1 MNKILTALLLDN
13 TVKEIADA
21 FKLRRETLVYG
32 LADSQKTVAFAAAY
46 TQNPQPTVIIVPN
59 RDAINLWFDDLAE
72 LLPDV
77 DVIEYPELDLIDI
90 NAAVRSL
97 ERTARRM
104 SILERILDGDNFI
117 VIATAASAVKKVVS
131 RKYFLNFRLKLARD
145 DSIKLDKLFDKLI
158 EFGYERID
166 EVDSPG
172 QFTARGGIVD
182 IYPLNSR
189 TPVRLE
195 FFDDQIDSIREFDV
209 NTKRSIQNVD
219 AVSIMP
225 VNFESDKI
233 NPEPFITFLESGA
246 VVFDEPNRI
255 IETVRN
261 IIRENPDIKRKIFSF
276 DNLIDAARDQK
287 SVVYFSLMLKKVRSA
302 DIKSTIGLTAMN
314 ITTYQ
319 DQQELF
325 IGELKSRMERKQRLF
340 ILVKHEK
347 RFAAV
352 KQLLLEKG
360 LDFATDLG
368 DSQIVLIQG
377 QLTNGFEI
385 PTARLCIFTEREIFG
400 RQKRRLERRLRNSGG
415 ERIRNFRD
423 IRPGDYVVHTSHG
436 IGKYVGVE
444 TLEVGGLHRDY
455 LHIRYAGTDKLFV
468 PTDQV
473 QFLQKYIAN
482 EDSAPK
488 LNKLNSSEWAK
499 TKARAAASVEDIAD
513 KLLDIYARRQSSGGF
528 EFAPDDATQ
537 KNFEEAFA
545 FEETDDQL
553 RAIDEIKADMESDK
567 PMDRLVCGDVGFG
580 KTEIAIRAAYK
591 AAMNGKQTAVLV
603 PTTVLAQQHY
613 QTFSERFAGFLP
625 TVDVICRFRTTR
637 EQQETLK
644 RLKAGQVDIL
654 IGTHAILN
662 TDRVKFKDL
671 GLLIVDEEQRFGVK
685 QKEKIRDLASGVD
698 VLSLSATPI
707 PRTLHMSLVGA
718 RDMSVIETPHAERFP
733 VQTYVIEND
742 DGIIA
747 EAIRREI
754 RRGGQIFFVYNRIET
769 IDKMRV
775 HLERLVPEAKIQ
787 TAHGQMSDEF
797 LEQVMMDF
805 YEGAFDVLL
814 ATSIIENGLNVAN
827 ANTMIVWDADRFG
840 LAQLYQIRGRVG
852 RSHRMA
858 FAYFV
863 YREDKILTE
872 TAEKRLHAMKEFA
885 QLGAGFKIAMRDL
898 EIRGAGNLLGSQ
910 QHGHIAS
917 VGFEM
922 YCQLLEEAVNRLR
935 HKTPP
940 PKPDDP
946 TINLQVEAYITDD
959 YISDAM
965 HKIEIY
971 QRVAAVENDTEL
983 AELFDELLDRFGD
996 LPTPVRNLLVIARL
1010 KYMSRAIGIQSVVER
1025 GDQLEIQF
1033 GDTFKS
1039 KGMIKLLQIFK
1050 GRINLL
1056 TEKNLLRIRLLDNKK
1071 LNTATKV
1078 LETLT
1083 ENKIPVG

>member
-1 MNKILTALLLDN
+1 MHQILTALIQDN

-21 FKLRRETLVYG
+21 FSFRRETLIYG
-32 LADSQKTVAFAAAY
+32 IADSQKTAVFAAAY
-46 TQNPQPTVIIVPN
+46 AASPKPAAIIVPN
-59 RDAINLWFDDLAE
+59 REALSLWFDDLAE
-72 LLPDV
+72 LLPEADV
-77 DVIEYPELDLIDI
+77 VEYPEVDLIDV
-90 NAAVRSL
+90 NAAVKSL
-97 ERTARRM
+97 ERIARRM
-104 SILERILDGDNFI
+104 SILERLLKGEKFI
-117 VIATAASAVKKVVS
+117 VLATATAAIKKSVS
-131 RKYFLNFRLKLARD
+131 RTYFMSSQLKVSIDDVMQRD
-145 DSIKLDKLFDKLI
+145 RLFDKLI
-158 EFGYERID
+158 EFGYERVD
-166 EVDSPG
+166 EVESPG

-182 IYPLNSR
+182 VYPLNAKMPAR
-189 TPVRLE
+189 IE
-195 FFDDQIDSIREFDV
+195 FFDDKIDSIRDYDI
-209 NTKRSIQNVD
+209 NTKRSIENR
-219 AVSIMP
+219 AEVSIMP
-225 VNFESDKI
+225 VNFETGRT
-233 NPEPFITFLESGA
+233 NAEPFMTFIDGGLT
-246 VVFDEPNRI
+246 VLDEPNRI

-276 DNLIDAARDQK
+276 EDLIAAGRERGTMIYL
-287 SVVYFSLMLKKVRSA
+287 SMMLKKVRGSS
-302 DIKSTIGLTAMN
+302 IKTTIGLTAMN
-314 ITTYQ
+314 LTSFQ
-319 DQQELF
+319 DQTELL
-325 IGELKSRMERKQRLF
+325 ISELKSRQERRQRL
-340 ILVKHEK
+340 ILLSNQSQKFDAIK
-347 RFAAV
+347 R
-352 KQLLLEKG
+352 LLDENG
-360 LDFATDLG
+360 LRYSTDLG
-368 DSQIVLIQG
+368 DSQIVLMRG
-377 QLTNGFEI
+377 QLTSGFEI

-400 RQKRRLERRLRNSGG
+400 RQKRRAERIARHSGG
-415 ERIRNFRD
+415 ERIRHFRD

-444 TLEVGGLHRDY
+444 TLEVGGVHRDY

-473 QFLQKYIAN
+473 QFLQKYIAS
-482 EDSAPK
+482 EDTAPK
-488 LNKLNSSEWAK
+488 LNKLNSTEWAK
-499 TKARAAASVEDIAD
+499 AKARVAASVEDIAD
-513 KLLDIYARRQSSGGF
+513 KLIDIYARRRSASGF
-528 EFAPDDATQ
+528 EFAADDLTQ

-553 RAIDEIKADMESDK
+553 RAVEEIKADMESAK

-580 KTEIAIRAAYK
+580 KTELAIRAAYK

-625 TVDVICRFRTTR
+625 TVDVICRFRTAR

-718 RDMSVIETPHAERFP
+718 RDMSVIETPPADRFP

-747 EAIRREI
+747 EAIRREL
-754 RRGGQIFFVYNRIET
+754 RRGGQVFFVYNRVET
-769 IDKMRV
+769 IDVMRA
-775 HLERLVPEAKIQ
+775 HLEEMVPEARIQ
-787 TAHGQMSDEF
+787 TAHGQMADEF

-863 YREDKILTE
+863 YRQDKILTE

-922 YCQLLEEAVNRLR
+922 YCQLLEEAVSRLQ
-935 HKTPP
+935 KKAPP
-940 PKPDDP
+940 PREDDP
-946 TINLQVEAYITDD
+946 TINLQVEAYISDD

-971 QRVAAVENDTEL
+971 QRVAAVESDEEL
-983 AELFDELLDRFGD
+983 AELFDELIDRFGE
-996 LPTPVRNLLVIARL
+996 PPASVRNLLVIARM
-1010 KYMSRAIGIQSVVER
+1010 KFMSKALGVQSIAER
-1025 GDQLEIQF
+1025 NGQLEIQF
-1033 GDTFKS
+1033 GSRFQS
-1039 KGMIKLLQIFK
+1039 RGMIKVMNVFRGQID
-1050 GRINLL
+1050 LM
-1056 TEKNLLRIRLLDNKK
+1056 TEKNMIRLRFDENKR
-1071 LNTATKV
+1071 
-1078 LETLT
+1078 LETMMKILELLSTQLT
-1083 ENKIPVG
+1083 VK

>member
-1 MNKILTALLLDN
+1 
-13 TVKEIADA
+13 
-21 FKLRRETLVYG
+21 
-32 LADSQKTVAFAAAY
+32 
-46 TQNPQPTVIIVPN
+46 
-59 RDAINLWFDDLAE
+59 
-72 LLPDV
+72 
-77 DVIEYPELDLIDI
+77 
-90 NAAVRSL
+90 
-97 ERTARRM
+97 
-104 SILERILDGDNFI
+104 
-117 VIATAASAVKKVVS
+117 
-131 RKYFLNFRLKLARD
+131 
-145 DSIKLDKLFDKLI
+145 
-158 EFGYERID
+158 
-166 EVDSPG
+166 
-172 QFTARGGIVD
+172 
-182 IYPLNSR
+182 
-189 TPVRLE
+189 
-195 FFDDQIDSIREFDV
+195 
-209 NTKRSIQNVD
+209 
-219 AVSIMP
+219 MP
-225 VNFESDKI
+225 VNFASDKI
-233 NPEPFITFLESGA
+233 NPEPFITFLERGA

-261 IIRENPDIKRKIFSF
+261 IIRENPDIKRKIFSYES
-276 DNLIDAARDQK
+276 LLDAARDRK
-287 SVVYFSLMLKKVRSA
+287 STVYFSMILKKVRSA
-302 DIKSTIGLTAMN
+302 DIKETIGLTAMN

-319 DQQELF
+319 DQPELF
-325 IGELKSRMERKQRLF
+325 ISEIKSRIERKQRLF
-340 ILVKHEK
+340 LLVKQDK
-347 RFAAV
+347 RLDAV
-352 KQLLLEKG
+352 KKLLVDNG
-360 LDFATDLG
+360 LNFATELG
-368 DSQIVLIQG
+368 DSQIVLLNG
-377 QLTNGFEI
+377 QLSNGFEI
-385 PTARLCIFTEREIFG
+385 PAARLCVFTEREIFG
-400 RQKRRLERRLRNSGG
+400 RQKRRVERRAKHSDG
-415 ERIRNFRD
+415 ERIRHFRD

-444 TLEVGGLHRDY
+444 TLEVGGIHRDY
-455 LHIRYAGTDKLFV
+455 LHIKYAGTDKLFV

-488 LNKLNSSEWAK
+488 LNKLNSTEWAK
-499 TKARAAASVEDIAD
+499 AKARAAASVEDIAD
-513 KLLDIYARRQSSGGF
+513 KLIDIYARRQASSGF
-528 EFAPDDATQ
+528 EFSIDDATQ

-545 FEETDDQL
+545 FEETEDQL
-553 RAIDEIKADMESDK
+553 KAIEEIKADMESAK

-625 TVDVICRFRTTR
+625 TVDVICRFRTAR
-637 EQQETLK
+637 EQQETLR

-718 RDMSVIETPHAERFP
+718 RDMSVIETPPAERFP

-742 DGIIA
+742 DAIIS
-747 EAIRREI
+747 EAIRREL

-769 IDKMRV
+769 IDKMRA

-827 ANTMIVWDADRFG
+827 ANTIIVWDADRFG

-922 YCQLLEEAVNRLR
+922 YCQMLEEAVNRLQ

-940 PKPDDP
+940 PKVDEP
-946 TINLQVEAYITDD
+946 TINLQVEAYITGD
-959 YISDAM
+959 YITDAM

-971 QRVAAVENDTEL
+971 QRVAAVETDSEL
-983 AELFDELLDRFGD
+983 AELFDELIDRFGD
-996 LPTPVRNLLVIARL
+996 PPDPVKNLLMISRL
-1010 KYMSRAIGIQSVVER
+1010 KFMSKAIGVQAIVER
-1025 GDQLEIQF
+1025 GDQLEIQLGNSF
-1033 GDTFKS
+1033 SS
-1039 KGMIKLLQIFK
+1039 KGMIKLLQVFK

-1056 TEKNLLRIRLLDNKK
+1056 TEKNLIRLRPLDNKK
-1071 LNTATKV
+1071 LNAAMKAIEI
-1078 LETLT
+1078 LSSQP
-1083 ENKIPVG
+1083 KR

>member
-1 MNKILTALLLDN
+1 MNEILSALLLDN
-13 TVKEIADA
+13 TITEIADA
-21 FKLRRETLVYG
+21 FTKQRETLVYG
-32 LADSQKTVAFAAAY
+32 LADSQKTAAFAAAY
-46 TQNPQPTVIIVPN
+46 ARNPQPTVVLVPN
-59 RDAINLWFDDLAE
+59 RDSINLWFDDLSE

-77 DVIEYPELDLIDI
+77 DIVEYPELDLIDV

-104 SILERILDGDNFI
+104 SILERILEGDNLI
-117 VIATAASAVKKVVS
+117 IIATTTAAVKKVVS
-131 RKYFLNFRLKLARD
+131 RKYFLNYRLKLARD
-145 DSIKLDKLFDKLI
+145 DSIKLERLFDKLI
-158 EFGYERID
+158 DFGYERTD

-172 QFTARGGIVD
+172 QFTSRGGIVD
-182 IYPLNSR
+182 IYPLNSS
-189 TPVRLE
+189 TPFRLE
-195 FFDDQIDSIREFDV
+195 FFDDMIDSIREFDV
-209 NTKRSIQNVD
+209 DTKRSIKNVD

-225 VNFESDKI
+225 VNFASDKI
-233 NPEPFITFLESGA
+233 NPEPFMMFVERGA
-246 VVFDEPNRI
+246 IVFDEPNRI
-255 IETVRN
+255 IDTVRN
-261 IIRENPDIKRKIFSF
+261 LIRENPDIKRKIFSF
-276 DNLIDAARDQK
+276 ENLIDAARNQNA
-287 SVVYFSLMLKKVRSA
+287 VVYFSLMLKKVRSA
-302 DIKSTIGLTAMN
+302 EIQSTIGLTAMN
-314 ITTYQ
+314 LTGYQ
-319 DQQELF
+319 DQSELF
-325 IGELKSRMERKQRLF
+325 IAELKSRVERKQRL
-340 ILVKHEK
+340 ILLAKHDK
-347 RFAAV
+347 KLAAI
-352 KQLLLEKG
+352 KTLLLENG
-360 LDFATDLG
+360 LDFALEIG
-368 DSQIVLIQG
+368 GSQIVLLQG

-385 PTARLCIFTEREIFG
+385 PTAHLCIFTEREIFG
-400 RQKRRLERRLRNSGG
+400 RQKRQTLRAARASKG
-415 ERIRNFRD
+415 ERIRHFRD
-423 IRPGDYVVHTSHG
+423 IRPGDYVVHTAHG

-455 LHIRYAGTDKLFV
+455 LHIKYAGTDKLFV

-488 LNKLNSSEWAK
+488 LNKLNSTEWAK
-499 TKARAAASVEDIAD
+499 AKARAAASVEDIAD
-513 KLLDIYARRQSSGGF
+513 KLIDIYARRQASKGF
-528 EFAPDDATQ
+528 EFALDDMTQ

-553 RAIDEIKADMESDK
+553 RAVEEIKADMESAR

-603 PTTVLAQQHY
+603 PTTVLAQQHF

-625 TVDVICRFRTTR
+625 TVDVICRFRTAK

-685 QKEKIRDLASGVD
+685 HKEKIRDLSAGID

-718 RDMSVIETPHAERFP
+718 RDMSVIETPPSERFP

-742 DGIIA
+742 DEIIA
-747 EAIRREI
+747 EAIRREL
-754 RRGGQIFFVYNRIET
+754 RRGGQIFFVYNRVET

-775 HLERLVPEAKIQ
+775 HIERLVPEARIQ
-787 TAHGQMSDEF
+787 TAHGQMADEF

-827 ANTMIVWDADRFG
+827 ANTIIVWDADRFG

-898 EIRGAGNLLGSQ
+898 EIRGAGNLLGAQ

-922 YCQLLEEAVNRLR
+922 YCQLLEEA
-935 HKTPP
+935 
-940 PKPDDP
+940 
-946 TINLQVEAYITDD
+946 
-959 YISDAM
+959 
-965 HKIEIY
+965 
-971 QRVAAVENDTEL
+971 
-983 AELFDELLDRFGD
+983 
-996 LPTPVRNLLVIARL
+996 
-1010 KYMSRAIGIQSVVER
+1010 
-1025 GDQLEIQF
+1025 
-1033 GDTFKS
+1033 
-1039 KGMIKLLQIFK
+1039 
-1050 GRINLL
+1050 
-1056 TEKNLLRIRLLDNKK
+1056 
-1071 LNTATKV
+1071 
-1078 LETLT
+1078 
-1083 ENKIPVG
+1083 

>member
-1 MNKILTALLLDN
+1 MNRILDALLVDN
-13 TVKEIADA
+13 TVSEIAEA
-21 FKLRRETLVYG
+21 FNRRSETLVYG
-32 LADSQKTVAFAAAY
+32 LAESQKTVAFAASY
-46 TQNPQPTVIIVPN
+46 LRHPQPAVVIVPN
-59 RDAINLWFDDLAE
+59 RDALNLWFDDLNE
-72 LLPDV
+72 LLPNV
-77 DVIEYPELDLIDI
+77 DVVEYPELDLIDVH
-90 NAAVRSL
+90 AAVRSL

-104 SILERILDGDNFI
+104 SILERILEGDNLI
-117 VIATAASAVKKVVS
+117 VIATVTSAVKKVVS
-131 RKYFLNFRLKLARD
+131 RKYFLNYRLKLARD
-145 DSIKLDKLFDKLI
+145 DTIKPDRLFENLI
-158 EFGYERID
+158 DFGYERTD

-172 QFTARGGIVD
+172 QFTSRGGIVD

-189 TPVRLE
+189 TPFRLE
-195 FFDDQIDSIREFDV
+195 FFDDMIDSIREFDV
-209 NTKRSIQNVD
+209 DSKRSIRNVD

-225 VNFESDKI
+225 VNFASDKI
-233 NPEPFITFLESGA
+233 NPEPFMMFVESGA
-246 VVFDEPNRI
+246 IVFDEPNRI
-255 IETVRN
+255 IDTVRN
-261 IIRENPDIKRKIFSF
+261 IIRENPDIKRQIFSF
-276 DNLIDAARDQK
+276 DNLIEAAREQNA
-287 SVVYFSLMLKKVRSA
+287 VVYFSLMLKKVRSA
-302 DIKSTIGLTAMN
+302 EIQSTIGLTAMN
-314 ITTYQ
+314 VTTFQ
-319 DQQELF
+319 DQTELF
-325 IGELKSRMERKQRLF
+325 IAELKSRIERKQRL
-340 ILVKHEK
+340 ILLAKHESRMSAIK
-347 RFAAV
+347 
-352 KQLLLEKG
+352 KLLLDNG
-360 LDFATDLG
+360 LDFALEIG
-368 DSQIVLIQG
+368 ESQIVLIQG

-400 RQKRRLERRLRNSGG
+400 RQKRRTVRAARSTNS
-415 ERIRNFRD
+415 ERIRHFRD
-423 IRPGDYVVHTSHG
+423 IRPGDYVVHTAHG

-444 TLEVGGLHRDY
+444 TLEVGGIHRDY
-455 LHIRYAGTDKLFV
+455 LHIAYAGTDKLFV

-488 LNKLNSSEWAK
+488 LNKLNSTEWAK
-499 TKARAAASVEDIAD
+499 AKARATASVEDIAD
-513 KLLDIYARRQSSGGF
+513 KLIDIYARRQASKGF
-528 EFAPDDATQ
+528 EFAVDDLTQ

-553 RAIDEIKADMESDK
+553 RAVEEIKADMERAR

-625 TVDVICRFRTTR
+625 TVDVICRFRTAK

-644 RLKAGQVDIL
+644 RLKVGQVDIL

-685 QKEKIRDLASGVD
+685 QKERIKDLSAGVD

-707 PRTLHMSLVGA
+707 PRTLHMSLIGA
-718 RDMSVIETPHAERFP
+718 RDMSVIETPPSERFP

-742 DGIIA
+742 DEIIA
-747 EAIRREI
+747 EAIRREL

-769 IDKMRV
+769 IDKMRS
-775 HLERLVPEAKIQ
+775 HIEQLVPEARIQ
-787 TAHGQMSDEF
+787 TAHGQMADEF

-827 ANTMIVWDADRFG
+827 ANTIIVWDADRFG

-863 YREDKILTE
+863 YRQDKILTE

-922 YCQLLEEAVNRLR
+922 YCQLLEEAVNRLQQ
-935 HKTPP
+935 KKPT
-940 PKPDDP
+940 PKPEEP

-959 YISDAM
+959 YIQDAM

-971 QRVAAVENDTEL
+971 QRVAAVESDEEL

-996 LPTPVRNLLVIARL
+996 PPTAVKNLLVIARL
-1010 KYMSRAIGIQSVVER
+1010 KFLSRAVGIQSLVER
-1025 GDQLEIQF
+1025 GDQLEIQLGARF
-1033 GDTFKS
+1033 SS
-1039 KGMIKLLQIFK
+1039 KGMVKLLQTFK
-1050 GRINLL
+1050 GRIRVL
-1056 TEKNLLRIRLLDNKK
+1056 TDKNLIRIRLIEDKR
-1071 LNTATKV
+1071 LNATMKAV
-1078 LETLT
+1078 ELLAL
-1083 ENKIPVG
+1083 NG